1 MLEVCGLKKS
11 FREKSVLNGVDFLVQ
26 PGEWVSIVGPSGTGK
41 STIAKI
47 LCGTERP
54 DGGTLAWNG
63 TPLYDGK
70 GRYAQQMHRCI
81 QLVPQQPYA
90 SLDPLQC
97 AQDAVAEPL
106 CAHRLVKNT
115 RQARERARELLL
127 SVGLEEELLHRR
139 PGELSGGQAQR
150 VLIAR
155 ALTLE
160 P

>member
-54 DGGTLAWNG
+54 DGGTLTWNG

-70 GRYAQQMHRCI
+70 GRYAPQMHRCI

-97 AQDAVAEPL
+97 A
-106 CAHRLVKNT
+106 
-115 RQARERARELLL
+115 
-127 SVGLEEELLHRR
+127 
-139 PGELSGGQAQR
+139 
-150 VLIAR
+150 
-155 ALTLE
+155 
-160 P
+160 